1 MKRALTAL
9 AIVPVLTS
17 IATSAELVG
26 NGAFDDA
33 TGWWAT
39 QNLELEIVDGQ
50 LCTPVPGGTT
60 NPWDAIVGT
69 NDLPLVKGESY
80 DFSFAYR
87 GDPGGPVRALVQ
99 MPVEPYT
106 SYVEATPRAGLEQQ
120 TAMRSFRAPVDRPD
134 GQIVFQI
141 GGSSADWTFCLDT
154 VSLTSGGAVEPYTPQ
169 SGPRIRVNQLG
180 YLPNGPKHATL
191 VSDSDA
197 ALPFALVDANGATVF
212 EGATVPRGLDPT
224 AGVKVHTLD
233 FTASTAVGEGFTV
246 SVDGETSY
254 PFDIRADL
262 YAGLV
267 VDAMSY
273 FYPVRSGIAIDPAI
287 AGEGYGRPAGHIG
300 IAPNKGDTAVGCQ
313 PAEISQEIYGEPWT
327 CDYTLDV
334 AGGWYD
340 AGDHGKYVVN
350 GGISAGQLLAAF
362 RRASRSGEP
371 VRIRDGKL
379 RIPEHGNRIPDV
391 LDEVRWELD
400 WMLRMMVPD
409 GQPLT
414 GMLHH
419 KVHDNEW
426 TGIPLLPSNDDKL
439 RELHRPSTAATL
451 NFAAVASALSRYLAR
466 FDTPYVDMLRAAAI
480 KAYAAAKA
488 HPDLYAPAADGNS
501 GGGPYDDTDVS
512 DEFYWA
518 AAELYI
524 STGDAAY
531 LADLKASPHWMGDV
545 FRPEGFDWKSV
556 AGFARLTLA
565 REPSRFDGPDAAA
578 IRQSVLDGAD
588 MLLALQAKEP
598 FGQTYTPSSG
608 NYDWGSNHLMIQN
621 ALVLAAAYDISGR
634 EKYRD
639 GGIEA
644 MDYIFGRNAL
654 NLSYVTGYGTK
665 FAHNQHSRW
674 FAKSANA
681 ELPEP
686 PKGALAGGP
695 NSSIQ
700 DPVAQQ
706 LFGEQGCAPQLCYV
720 DDIQAWSVNE
730 ITINWN
736 AALSQ
741 MASWLADQ

>member
-1 MKRALTAL
+1 MIRVLAAL
-9 AIVPVLTS
+9 AIVPALTCV
-17 IATSAELVG
+17 AASAELVA
-26 NGAFDDA
+26 NGGFDDA
-33 TGWWAT
+33 AGWWAT
-39 QNLELEIVDGQ
+39 QNLTLEIVDRQ
-50 LCTPVPGGTT
+50 LCVHVPGGTT

-69 NDLPLVKGESY
+69 NDLPLTKGESY
-80 DFSFAYR
+80 ELSFQYR

-99 MPVEPYT
+99 MPVDPYT
-106 SYVEATPRAGLEQQ
+106 SYVEATPRADWMGKVA
-120 TAMRSFRAPVDRPD
+120 TRTFKSPVDRAD
-134 GQIVFQI
+134 GQLVFQI
-141 GGSSADWTFCLDT
+141 GGSRTDWTFCLDD
-154 VSLTSGGAVEPYTPQ
+154 VSLTSGGTVDAYKPDTGSRV
-169 SGPRIRVNQLG
+169 RVNQVG
-180 YLPNGPKHATL
+180 YLPSGPKRATL
-191 VSDSDA
+191 VSDSEA
-197 ALPFALVDANGATVF
+197 ALPFRLLDASGATAF
-212 EGATVPRGLDPT
+212 EGTSVPRGLDPS

-233 FTASTAVGEGFTV
+233 FTATTATGAGFTL
-246 SVDGETSY
+246 SVDGQTSY

-262 YAGLV
+262 YADLV

-273 FYPVRSGIAIDPAI
+273 FYPVRSGIAIDAAI
-287 AGEGYGRPAGHIG
+287 AGDGYGRPAGHIG
-300 IAPNKGDTAVGCQ
+300 VAPNKGDNAVSCQ
-313 PAEISQEIYGEPWT
+313 SAEVSQALYGEPWT

-334 AGGWYD
+334 SGGWYD

-362 RRASRSGEP
+362 RRVSRSGEP
-371 VRIRDGKL
+371 VRIRDGRL

-409 GQPLT
+409 GQPLA
-414 GMLHH
+414 GMVHH
-419 KVHDNEW
+419 KVHDSEW
-426 TGIPLLPSNDDKL
+426 TGIPLLPSNDDKQ

-451 NFAAVASALSRYLAR
+451 NFAAVAATASRYLAR
-466 FDTPYVDMLRAAAI
+466 FDKPYVDKLRAAAI

-501 GGGPYDDTDVS
+501 GGGPYDDKDVT

-518 AAELYI
+518 AGELYI
-524 STGDAAY
+524 ATGDAAY
-531 LADLKASPHWMGDV
+531 LADLEASPHWMDDV
-545 FRPEGFDWKSV
+545 FKPEGFSWQSV
-556 AGFARLTLA
+556 AGFARMNLA
-565 REPSRFDGPDAAA
+565 REPSRFSGPDAAA
-578 IRQSVLDGAD
+578 MRTSVLDGAD
-588 MLLALQAKEP
+588 RLLALQEREP

-608 NYDWGSNHLMIQN
+608 KYDWGSNHLVLQN
-621 ALVLAAAYDISGR
+621 ALVLATAFDISGR

-639 GGIEA
+639 GAIEA

-654 NLSYVTGYGTK
+654 NLSYVTGYGDK
-665 FAHNQHSRW
+665 FSHNQHSRW

-681 ELPEP
+681 EFPEP
-686 PKGALAGGP
+686 PRGALAGGP

-700 DPVAQQ
+700 DPVAQG
-706 LFGEQGCAPQLCYV
+706 LFKEAGCAPQMCYV

>member
-1 MKRALTAL
+1 MKRALVAL
-9 AIVPVLTS
+9 ALVPALIS
-17 IATSAELVG
+17 FAGAAELVA
-26 NGAFDDA
+26 NGGFDDG

-39 QNLELEIVDGQ
+39 QNLEIEIVDRQ
-50 LCTPVPGGTT
+50 LCVDVPGGTT

-69 NDLPLVKGESY
+69 NDLPLIKETY

-87 GDPGGPVRALVQ
+87 GDHEGPVRALVQ
-99 MPVEPYT
+99 MPVDPYT
-106 SYVEATPRAGLEQQ
+106 SYVEATPRAGI
-120 TAMRSFRAPVDRPD
+120 TGKIATRIFKSPVDRAD
-134 GQIVFQI
+134 AQIVFQV
-141 GGSSADWTFCLDT
+141 GGSRTDWTFCLDD
-154 VSLTSGGAVEPYTPQ
+154 VSLVSGGTVAVYTADT
-169 SGPRIRVNQLG
+169 GPRIRVNQVG

-191 VSDSDA
+191 VGDSET
-197 ALPFALVDANGATVF
+197 ALPFKLADATGTTVF
-212 EGATVPRGLDPT
+212 EGTTMPRGLDPT

-233 FTASTAVGEGFTV
+233 FTATTAVGEGLTIA
-246 SVDGETSY
+246 VDGQTSY

-262 YAGLV
+262 YETLV

-300 IAPNKGDTAVGCQ
+300 VAPNKGDTSVGCQ
-313 PAEISQEIYGEPWT
+313 PAEVSQQVYGEPWS

-334 AGGWYD
+334 SGGWYD

-350 GGISAGQLLAAF
+350 GGISAGQLMAAF

-379 RIPEHGNRIPDV
+379 RLPEHGNRIPDV

-409 GQPLT
+409 GQPLA

-451 NFAAVASALSRYLAR
+451 NFAAVAAAASRYLAR
-466 FDTPYVDMLRAAAI
+466 FDKPYVDKLRASAV
-480 KAYAAAKA
+480 KAYAAARA

-501 GGGPYDDTDVS
+501 GGGPYDDIDVS

-524 STGDAAY
+524 ATGDKAY
-531 LADLKASPHWMGDV
+531 LADLEASPHWMGDV
-545 FRPEGFDWKSV
+545 FKPEGFSWQSV

-565 REPSRFDGPDAAA
+565 REPNRFSGPAAAA
-578 IRQSVLDGAD
+578 IRHSVLDGAD
-588 MLLALQAKEP
+588 RLLALQANEP
-598 FGQTYTPSSG
+598 FGQTYSPSSG
-608 NYDWGSNHLMIQN
+608 KYDWGSSHLVIQN
-621 ALVLAAAYDISGR
+621 ALVLASAYDISGR
-634 EKYRD
+634 DKYRN
-639 GGIEA
+639 GAIEA

-654 NLSYVTGYGTK
+654 NMSYVTGYGEK

-681 ELPEP
+681 EFPEP
-686 PKGALAGGP
+686 PKGSLAGGP

-700 DPVAQQ
+700 DPVARG
-706 LFGEQGCAPQLCYV
+706 LFGEQGCAPQMCYV